1 MSDTVWIHI
10 DDFAKGRVA
19 LREALLAQA
28 PDAVAEFDR
37 AGLVPEDMTI
47 RVAT

>member
-10 DDFAKGRVA
+10 DDFDNGRQT

-28 PDAVAEFDR
+28 PEAVEEFDR
-37 AGLVPEDMTI
+37 SGLVPEDVTI